1 MVALSVELATILC
14 AVLVLLAAAAS
25 FMLWRGKWTFLITGY
40 RKFDPETTDLT
51 KVHHSNS
58 VFLSVICVPTVVLCW
73 LGLLLDSAALKW
85 ISVAWLFA
93 LLIVQIIYEKTDNR
107 FAKKANGGN
116 K

>member
-1 MVALSVELATILC
+1 MIVLSVELATVLC
-14 AVLVLLAAAAS
+14 AVLVLLSATAS

-51 KVHHSNS
+51 KVHHSNA
-58 VFLSVICVPTVVLCW
+58 VFFSVIFIPAFVLFW

-85 ISVAWLFA
+85 IAVAWLIA
-93 LLIVQIIYEKTDNR
+93 LLVVQIIYEKTGNR
-107 FAKKANGGN
+107 FANKANGGN